1 MQDDGD
7 RPAHDRM
14 EAEVEPAMANDS
26 CQAANI
32 RPAHYFSGSSN
43 AGLTG
48 DIAIISAVPPGR
60 HSAGRPKA
68 RTSAERPPGAAMAA
82 KGKAAILGISVMQ
95 SRSPLGAALTG
106 FYAATLRMSGP
117 QFAAAMAALPVLL
130 SAAFAGLYFLD
141 PTPPGGVAAGL
152 GGGAAAFGAVFMYS
166 LSLCTSLQTDVTP
179 QSEYA
184 LVVAN
189 ANALMGQLIFV
200 FLSGAVF
207 ARLSQPAHPIL
218 ASRRACI
225 GPSTIL
231 DEDGAAVPYKEWSAR
246 IVLTG
251 LEPIELVDAK
261 VDLTYMCV
269 MRTRYGGSFRA
280 IQNLKLLRWIA
291 PWLAAAAASKRLPP
305 PACCLSHAQQSQ
317 WKVRSDAFVMRYS
330 MLVRHVLDETSFL
343 YGRSMDDMDVEDGI
357 FCLSMMAL
365 DRSSMQPV
373 FHSCMYAVADD
384 EVVKDA
390 RFEDMVTL
398 NADGKRTIDHRKL
411 HCIRALDGSPLPD

>member
-1 MQDDGD
+1 MQDDGE
-7 RPAHDRM
+7 RPAHDRT
-14 EAEVEPAMANDS
+14 EAEAEPAIANES
-26 CQAANI
+26 GHAANP

-48 DIAIISAVPPGR
+48 DIAIISAAPPGKISAAPPAR
-60 HSAGRPKA
+60 HR
-68 RTSAERPPGAAMAA
+68 AERPPGAAMAD

-106 FYAATLRMSGP
+106 FYAATLRMPGP

-141 PTPPGGVAAGL
+141 PTPPGGAAAGL
-152 GGGAAAFGAVFMYS
+152 GGCAAAFGAVFMYS
-166 LSLCTSLQTDVTP
+166 LSLSTSLQTDVTP
-179 QSEYA
+179 KSEYA

-231 DEDGAAVPYKEWSAR
+231 DEDGAAVPYEEWSAR

-280 IQNLKLLRWIA
+280 IQNLKL
-291 PWLAAAAASKRLPP
+291 
-305 PACCLSHAQQSQ
+305 
-317 WKVRSDAFVMRYS
+317 VRSDAFVMRYS
-330 MLVRHVLDETSFL
+330 MLVRHVIDETSFL
-343 YGRSMDDMDVEDGI
+343 YGRSMEDMDAEDGI

-411 HCIRALDGSPLPD
+411 HCIRTLDGTPLPD